1 MSNFDFLK
9 DYDKDLWKT
18 GNRIEEQLNISP
30 QGAKSDATPFL
41 ERVLTILM
49 EKIDKKY
56 NPRKEFYYQLDA
68 VYREG
73 IISYRY
79 KASIYDA
86 YQLRN
91 RIHDTVD
98 VIEKT
103 EVPIAHQL
111 HKKLFYIA
119 KKLYRDFNPNYD
131 DYKGVPQ
138 YKPVEIDTSMDEV
151 DMIEIPDF
159 SEIIEVNYDYCVIC
173 GEPNHSNFSLC
184 CYKCNRVMDNAN
196 NFISMRNT
204 FGKNAKFTKE
214 DLIEYGIPE
223 GYANQLINSLV
234 QDDMLKVKGR
244 YITFNNMHMDEY
256 LSKIDKYIAVCE
268 LITKFKEDK
277 ITPGDIKQTRE
288 YKQGSFKQEPFYQFF
303 KLVNREIVKKF
314 EKYLLVTQDIDKS
327 MEYTTISQKQLQRW
341 YNLCLSDYKKGKV
354 NESFM
359 DFNTLLMEEYLDL
372 KREGLPEKDIKK
384 QLNVS
389 DEVYNF
395 WLMINPEF
403 EDKVSLI
410 KIELI
415 SKAISEGK
423 TKGDI
428 IEFAGLTAK
437 EYDDIVKVAKFKNNE
452 LAQLREKEI
461 DERKKNFVKY
471 LKDNDLE
478 TACSLAK
485 FTVDDFYEYYD
496 EANQSSDFFI
506 ESTRLLMD
514 KYLDERR
521 KGKSKCESIA
531 DSGIKEEYLKRWNSR
546 TIYHDFKNEDLKI
559 TVDLI
564 LSELK
569 DGKTLEE
576 ASVYADVDVNA
587 TKRFIRTG
595 ERGSEIYKP
604 LYEYYESEM
613 LPQKLSKFLETSKS
627 KSIRKSLEIADLT
640 EKEAEK
646 YYQMGKN
653 GDERYNEFYE
663 GFLNIKKGI
672 YVYHKQRKKS
682 HKIAMRE
689 SMLTQEE
696 YELYKDDLDELLQ
709 LIKFKIVIEEIRN
722 KKTSNVAASK
732 ANCSVDDIY
741 EWYFKGRDGEEQFV
755 QFYEVFHAAYVR
767 PNINTI
773 QEHLDYKNQ
782 SLENIVRAN
791 KDQITK
797 KDVKIWVEHGL
808 LDNKILKLANNKDD
822 DDSDNESK
830 FNANEMLRE
839 MGVEDYDKIKIKKS
853 TNSSSILTNNDDEE
867 ELKKQILKKG

>member
-1 MSNFDFLK
+1 MSNFDFLR

-30 QGAKSDATPFL
+30 QGVKSDATPFL

-49 EKIDKKY
+49 EKIGKKY

-119 KKLYRDFNPNYD
+119 KKLYRDFNPDYD

-173 GEPNHSNFSLC
+173 GEPNHSNYSLC

-256 LSKIDKYIAVCE
+256 LAKIDKYIAVCE

-277 ITPGDIKQTRE
+277 ITPSDIKETRE
-288 YKQGSFKQEPFYQFF
+288 YRQGSFKQEPFYQFY

-314 EKYLLVTQDIDKS
+314 EKYLMATRDIDKS
-327 MEYTTISQKQLQRW
+327 IMYTTISQKQLQRW
-341 YNLCLSDYKKGKV
+341 YVLCLSDYKKGNV

-359 DFNTLLMEEYLDL
+359 DFNALLMEEYLDL

-389 DEVYNF
+389 NEVYDL
-395 WLMINPEF
+395 WLMVNPEF
-403 EDKVSLI
+403 EDEISQI
-410 KIELI
+410 KMDLI
-415 SKAISEGK
+415 SNAISEGK
-423 TKGDI
+423 TKDEI

-437 EYDDIVKVAKFKNNE
+437 EYEDIVKVSKFKNNE

-461 DERKKNFVKY
+461 DQRKENFIRY
-471 LKDNDLE
+471 LKENDLE
-478 TACSLAK
+478 TACLLAK
-485 FTVDDFYEYYD
+485 LTVDDFYEYYD
-496 EANQSSDFFI
+496 EANQSSEFYT
-506 ESTRLLMD
+506 ESTRILMD

-521 KGKSKCESIA
+521 KGKSKKDAI
-531 DSGIKEEYLKRWNSR
+531 DTVGIREEYLTRWNKR
-546 TIYHDFKNEDLKI
+546 TAYHDFRDEDLKI

-564 LSELK
+564 LEEFKDEKSIEEISE
-569 DGKTLEE
+569 
-576 ASVYADVDVNA
+576 SVDVDVDTIN
-587 TKRFIRTG
+587 RFIRLG
-595 ERGSEIYKP
+595 QRGGEIYRP
-604 LYEYYESEM
+604 LYEYYESEI
-613 LPQKLSKFLETSKS
+613 LPKKLNDFLELNKNKS
-627 KSIRKSLEIADLT
+627 MRQALEIADISLDEINT
-640 EKEAEK
+640 
-646 YYQMGKN
+646 YYELGRN
-653 GDERYNEFYE
+653 GDEKYVAFYDRLFGE
-663 GFLNIKKGI
+663 KKGT
-672 YVYHKQRKKS
+672 YVHYIIKGKS

-689 SMLTQEE
+689 SYLTPEE
-696 YELYKDDLDELLQ
+696 YDENRTEIEGVIRSIRFEIVLDT
-709 LIKFKIVIEEIRN
+709 VTNR
-722 KKTSNVAASK
+722 KTSTVAARK
-732 ANCSVDDIY
+732 ANCTVEDIY
-741 EWYFKGRDGEEQFV
+741 DWYFRGRDGEEEYKN
-755 QFYEVFHAAYVR
+755 FYEAFHKSYVR
-767 PNINTI
+767 ASAVPI
-773 QEHLDYKNQ
+773 QEKLDNENASIDIIIRSNKHLF
-782 SLENIVRAN
+782 
-791 KDQITK
+791 TK
-797 KDVKIWVEHGL
+797 KDFDIWMKNGIINVGVINLDKEEDEDKEEEKENKTDKKEVKEISL
-808 LDNKILKLANNKDD
+808 NKFRKTSNPRSSLGKIID
-822 DDSDNESK
+822 E
-830 FNANEMLRE
+830 E
-839 MGVEDYDKIKIKKS
+839 YDV
-853 TNSSSILTNNDDEE
+853 E
-867 ELKKQILKKG
+867 ELKRQILKK

>member
-30 QGAKSDATPFL
+30 QGVKSDATPFL

-49 EKIDKKY
+49 EKIGKKY

-119 KKLYRDFNPNYD
+119 KKLYRDFNPDYD

-256 LSKIDKYIAVCE
+256 LAKIDKYIAVCE

-288 YKQGSFKQEPFYQFF
+288 YKQGSFKQEPFYQFY

-314 EKYLLVTQDIDKS
+314 EKYLLVTRDIDKS

-341 YNLCLSDYKKGKV
+341 YNLCLSDYKKGNV

-359 DFNTLLMEEYLDL
+359 DFNTLLMGEYLDL

-389 DEVYNF
+389 NEVYNF

-403 EDKVSLI
+403 EDEISQI
-410 KIELI
+410 KMELI

-452 LAQLREKEI
+452 LAQLRDKEI
-461 DERKKNFVKY
+461 EERKKNFVKY

-506 ESTRLLMD
+506 ESTQILMD

-521 KGKSKCESIA
+521 IGKSEKEAIGA
-531 DSGIKEEYLKRWNSR
+531 VGIKEEYLKRWRSR
-546 TIYHDFKNEDLKI
+546 TIYHDFKNKDLKI
-559 TVDLI
+559 TIDLI
-564 LSELK
+564 LKELK
-569 DGKTLEE
+569 DGKSLEE
-576 ASVYADVDVNA
+576 ASIYADVDVNA

-595 ERGSEIYKP
+595 EKGSEIYKP

-613 LPQKLSKFLETSKS
+613 LPQKLSKFLEANKNKT
-627 KSIRKSLEIADLT
+627 IRKSLEIADLP
-640 EKEAEK
+640 EKDAEK
-646 YYQMGKN
+646 YYQLGKD
-653 GDERYNEFYE
+653 GDDKYKEFYDE
-663 GFLNIKKGI
+663 FLTIKKET
-672 YVYHKQRKKS
+672 YVNLKQKGKS
-682 HKIAMRE
+682 HNIAMRE
-689 SMLTQEE
+689 SLLTEDE
-696 YELYKDDLDELLQ
+696 YEEFKDDLDELLR
-709 LIKFKIVIEEIRN
+709 KIRFRIVLESISNN
-722 KKTSNVAASK
+722 KSSTVAARNAGVSLEE
-732 ANCSVDDIY
+732 VYD
-741 EWYFKGRDGEEQFV
+741 WYFKGRDGVGEYV
-755 QFYEVFHAAYVR
+755 DFYHDFHRSYVR
-767 PNINTI
+767 PSAVPI
-773 QEHLDYKNQ
+773 QEKLDNENASIDNLIRSNKHLFTKRDFEIWLKNGIVNVGVFH
-782 SLENIVRAN
+782 LEKDDNEDNDDEKETDDN
-791 KDQITK
+791 KDEVKEISINKFRKAK
-797 KDVKIWVEHGL
+797 KSRSSLGKII
-808 LDNKILKLANNKDD
+808 N
-822 DDSDNESK
+822 
-830 FNANEMLRE
+830 
-839 MGVEDYDKIKIKKS
+839 EDYDV
-853 TNSSSILTNNDDEE
+853 E
-867 ELKKQILKKG
+867 ELKRQILKK